1 MVSGAKAVSLSPQ
14 IAFMDGVV
22 TVVAI
27 SSIAIHGVFTED
39 SISSG

>member
-14 IAFMDGVV
+14 IALMDGVV
-22 TVVAI
+22 TVVAMP
-27 SSIAIHGVFTED
+27 SIESHGVITED